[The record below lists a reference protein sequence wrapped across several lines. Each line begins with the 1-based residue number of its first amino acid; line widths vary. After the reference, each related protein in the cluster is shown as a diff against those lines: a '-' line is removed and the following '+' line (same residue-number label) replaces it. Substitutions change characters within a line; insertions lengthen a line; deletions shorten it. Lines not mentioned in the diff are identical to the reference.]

1 MKELDKSKGL
11 KDTTERKYKE
21 LYDNYDS
28 QIPTILSDIEN
39 EFRELWA
46 QKNNKLK
53 FIYRIVQNT
62 SNM

>member
-46 QKNNKLK
+46 
-53 FIYRIVQNT
+53 
-62 SNM
+62 